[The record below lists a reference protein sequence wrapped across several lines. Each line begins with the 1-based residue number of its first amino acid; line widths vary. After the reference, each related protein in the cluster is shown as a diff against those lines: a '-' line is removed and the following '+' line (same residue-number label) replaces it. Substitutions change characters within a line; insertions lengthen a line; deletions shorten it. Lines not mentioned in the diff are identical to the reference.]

1 MQSILTRPRL
11 GRAGIVQLPVNEIDP
26 NPNQPRKLFDDSQL
40 AELSASIAEYG
51 VISPL
56 TVRLHF
62 GRYELVA
69 GERRLRAARM
79 AGLKKVPCI
88 VLDVNMEES
97 SMLAMVE
104 NLQRQDLD
112 FLEEARGIANLMRM
126 YGLSQEECARRLGR
140 SQSSV
145 ANKLRLLKLPD
156 DVLAALR
163 DNGLTERHG
172 RALLRLLDA
181 ESRRA
186 ALAHIVQEG
195 LNVAQTE
202 TYLRQLMGE
211 ESPAEKPKRIVLVR
225 DVRIFVN
232 TIRHA
237 VDLMKQNGI
246 RAESEWTET
255 DDYLEYVVKIPRSE
269 GERRRAARTP

>member
-172 RALLRLLDA
+172 RALLRLPDA

-195 LNVAQTE
+195 LNVAQTDR
-202 TYLRQLMGE
+202 YVDSLLAPE
-211 ESPAEKPKRIVLVR
+211 EAAPRAGRKRSFILK
-225 DVRIFVN
+225 DVRVFLNSLTHSLNV
-232 TIRHA
+232 
-237 VDLMKQNGI
+237 MKKGGI
-246 RAESEWTET
+246 DAGFKKEET
-255 DDYLEYVVKIPRSE
+255 DDELIVTISIPKKRPA
-269 GERRRAARTP
+269 GG

>member
-172 RALLRLLDA
+172 RALLRLPDA

-195 LNVAQTE
+195 LNVAQTDR
-202 TYLRQLMGE
+202 YVDSLL
-211 ESPAEKPKRIVLVR
+211 APKKDAPRAGRKRSFILK
-225 DVRIFVN
+225 DVRVFLNSLTHSLDV
-232 TIRHA
+232 
-237 VDLMKQNGI
+237 MKKGGI
-246 RAESEWTET
+246 DAGFKKEET
-255 DDYLEYVVKIPRSE
+255 DDEFIVTISIPKKRPA
-269 GERRRAARTP
+269 GG